1 MKKSVIL
8 LTVIFFAS
16 FVFSG
21 CGGSVE
27 KANTTTSM
35 NSSEKTNTSAVKTD
49 ENRQSSL
56 KPDDISPD
64 RALKVIDLADAAT
77 ADEAAWRDKEV
88 SVSGYVWEGS
98 GAAENIVT
106 ITNDE
111 KAIRTTTVSCHLEG
125 KKPEGLNDK
134 TVELMGK
141 ISYVTKHGDSKGVN
155 LKPCELKK

>member
-8 LTVIFFAS
+8 LTVILFAS

-21 CGGSVE
+21 CGGPAE
-27 KANTTTSM
+27 KANTITSA
-35 NSSEKTNTSAVKTD
+35 NTSEKTNTTAVKTD
-49 ENRQSSL
+49 ESRQSSL

-64 RALKVIDLADAAT
+64 QALKVIELADAAT

-88 SVSGYVWEGS
+88 TVSGYVWDGS

-106 ITNDE
+106 LTNDE

-125 KKPEGLNDK
+125 KKPDALNNK
-134 TVELMGK
+134 TVKIKGK
-141 ISYVTKHGDSKGVN
+141 ISYVTKYGDSKGVN